1 MCDLDAPNVKF
12 HILVLSNAL
21 GVLEE
26 RLTGPDSTNPS
37 AYLQEEAIIALSE
50 CRAAISALNEGLA
63 NKTPALTPVAQARK
77 RA

>member
-26 RLTGPDSTNPS
+26 RLTGPDATTPS

-63 NKTPALTPVAQARK
+63 NKRPPLAPVAPARK